1 MVKSRR
7 KSSTRKVCFWVKKR
21 RSTRKSTRRR
31 KSVRRLSP
39 QPNTFRRLREEE
51 LMALNSAFPNKPRGS
66 LSLVRR
72 PLTPSQRLFL
82 QNYNTNNYD
91 DMPLN
96 QRLRLRA
103 DNIPRASGA
112 SMTGSIIRS
121 NTIIPRPAVPPM
133 SLPVY
138 GPRNFNEDDDDSS
151 LGSSS
156 TSLADFIDLK

>member
-1 MVKSRR
+1 MVKSRG

-21 RSTRKSTRRR
+21 KSTRRR
-31 KSVRRLSP
+31 KTVRRVSP
-39 QPNTFRRLREEE
+39 PKSFRRLREEE
-51 LMALNSAFPNKPRGS
+51 LMALKSAFPNTPRSS

-72 PLTPSQRLFL
+72 PLTPNQRIFL

-91 DMPLN
+91 AMTLN

-103 DNIPRASGA
+103 DNIPRAS
-112 SMTGSIIRS
+112 MTGSIFPS
-121 NTIIPRPAVPPM
+121 PAVPPR

-138 GPRNFNEDDDDSS
+138 GPRNYNEDDDDSS

-156 TSLADFIDLK
+156 NSAADFFDLK

>member
-21 RSTRKSTRRR
+21 KSTRRR
-31 KSVRRLSP
+31 KTVRRISP
-39 QPNTFRRLREEE
+39 PNTFRRLREEE

-72 PLTPSQRLFL
+72 PLTPSQRIFL

-103 DNIPRASGA
+103 DNIPRASG
-112 SMTGSIIRS
+112 SMTGSVIRS
-121 NTIIPRPAVPPM
+121 NTIFPPPAVPPM

-138 GPRNFNEDDDDSS
+138 GPRNYNEDDDDSS
-151 LGSSS
+151 LGSSTSS
-156 TSLADFIDLK
+156 TSTADFLDLK